1 MIAMYSWPYKL
12 GLNCLDK
19 LGKVSL
25 HLNYPDTEIL
35 FSILNYWNIKWKK
48 SKQLTKPLSRK
59 HFFLDFTDSSWKVV
73 QQQLYAQFSGS
84 PPQLVPLHPVLR
96 SGLRFLTC
104 YRSKLWGKFLQN
116 SLHNMV
122 DAIIGY
128 LLAGR
133 MSTSLPHRLSSTAEL
148 VSLYFT
154 AILLLIVR
162 AFIKMTKEMKT
173 PVPKL
178 CGCQWANRSKK

>member
-1 MIAMYSWPYKL
+1 M
-12 GLNCLDK
+12 
-19 LGKVSL
+19 
-25 HLNYPDTEIL
+25 
-35 FSILNYWNIKWKK
+35 KK

-59 HFFLDFTDSSWKVV
+59 HFFLNFTDSSWKVV
-73 QQQLYAQFSGS
+73 QQQLYEQWGS

-128 LLAGR
+128 FLAGR

-154 AILLLIVR
+154 AILLCNCAGIHQDDKGNENSSPKAVWMSVSKQIQEVNKPDSHSLVINR
-162 AFIKMTKEMKT
+162 KT
-173 PVPKL
+173 EGEETDYLPRT
-178 CGCQWANRSKK
+178 G